1 MSEQAHLAMS
11 PSITNPNWHDGRT
24 RSAGVSVDD
33 VSITVTRS
41 VKVWRSS
48 YKTNMLLMSIP
59 IDVAEL
65 AGIKDGDMLLIRANA
80 EGQMTIVKADAIT
93 G

>member
-1 MSEQAHLAMS
+1 MSS
-11 PSITNPNWHDGRT
+11 SVTDPNGRT
-24 RSAGVSVDD
+24 RSAGVTVDAVDD

-65 AGIKDGDMLLIRANA
+65 TGIKDGDMLLIKANA
-80 EGQMTIVKADAIT
+80 EGQMMIVKADAIAAGT
-93 G
+93 GV